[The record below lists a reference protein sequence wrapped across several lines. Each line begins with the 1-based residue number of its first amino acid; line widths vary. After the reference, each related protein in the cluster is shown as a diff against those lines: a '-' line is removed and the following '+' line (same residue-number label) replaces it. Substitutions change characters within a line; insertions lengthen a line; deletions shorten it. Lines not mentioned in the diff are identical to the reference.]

1 MIVNKNASLKKLNT
15 FNVDASCDLLVES
28 SNTNDLLEVL
38 NNKELNNN
46 LFILGGG
53 SNILFTKHYQGTIIN
68 LKEESIKILDEGPDK
83 VQVEVSAGMNWHRF
97 VEWAVDKD
105 FGGIENLS
113 LIPGNV
119 GASPIQNIGAY
130 GVELEDV
137 FDSCSGIM
145 IDSLD
150 KVNLSKSDCEF
161 TYRSSIF
168 KKKLKNK
175 FIITSVRFNLTKSN
189 HLYNIDYPDLNNLSE
204 SGLDLK
210 KISNEVIKIRNSKL
224 PDPKQYG
231 NCGSFFKNPIIGY
244 SKFQKLKE
252 KFTEI
257 PFFKTDSNYFKVPA
271 AWLIDKCG
279 FKKIND
285 KNVGVYKNQ
294 PLVVINL
301 GNASGNEII
310 NFAKRIKGS
319 VFNEFDIE
327 LEEEVIVM

>member
-1 MIVNKNASLKKLNT
+1 MKLFSNHLYIVSTPIGNLDDITLRALDVLKKSDIILCEDT
-15 FNVDASCDLLVES
+15 RRSVKLLS
-28 SNTNDLLEVL
+28 H
-38 NNKELNNN
+38 
-46 LFILGGG
+46 F
-53 SNILFTKHYQGTIIN
+53 
-68 LKEESIKILDEGPDK
+68 KI
-83 VQVEVSAGMNWHRF
+83 
-97 VEWAVDKD
+97 
-105 FGGIENLS
+105 
-113 LIPGNV
+113 
-119 GASPIQNIGAY
+119 
-130 GVELEDV
+130 
-137 FDSCSGIM
+137 
-145 IDSLD
+145 
-150 KVNLSKSDCEF
+150 
-161 TYRSSIF
+161 

-204 SGLDLK
+204 SSLDLK

-231 NCGSFFKNPIIGY
+231 NCGSFFKNPVIGY

-285 KNVGVYKNQ
+285 ENVGVYKNQ
-294 PLVVINL
+294 PLVIINL

-310 NFAKRIKGS
+310 NFAKRIKDS
-319 VFNEFDIE
+319 VFNKFDIE

>member
-1 MIVNKNASLKKLNT
+1 
-15 FNVDASCDLLVES
+15 
-28 SNTNDLLEVL
+28 
-38 NNKELNNN
+38 
-46 LFILGGG
+46 
-53 SNILFTKHYQGTIIN
+53 
-68 LKEESIKILDEGPDK
+68 
-83 VQVEVSAGMNWHRF
+83 
-97 VEWAVDKD
+97 
-105 FGGIENLS
+105 
-113 LIPGNV
+113 
-119 GASPIQNIGAY
+119 
-130 GVELEDV
+130 
-137 FDSCSGIM
+137 M

-189 HLYNIDYPDLNNLSE
+189 HLYNIDYPDLSNLSE

-210 KISNEVIKIRNSKL
+210 RISNEVIKIRNSKL

-231 NCGSFFKNPIIGY
+231 NCGSFFKNPVIGY

-310 NFAKRIKGS
+310 NFAKRIKDS
-319 VFNEFDIE
+319 VFSEFDIE

>member
-1 MIVNKNASLKKLNT
+1 M
-15 FNVDASCDLLVES
+15 
-28 SNTNDLLEVL
+28 
-38 NNKELNNN
+38 
-46 LFILGGG
+46 
-53 SNILFTKHYQGTIIN
+53 FTKNYKGLILHNRIKGIQIIEQDSN
-68 LKEESIKILDEGPDK
+68 FVYVK
-83 VQVEVSAGMNWHRF
+83 VGAGENWHEF
-97 VEWAVDKD
+97 VEWSVSKSLS
-105 FGGIENLS
+105 GIENLAS
-113 LIPGNV
+113 IPGTV

-145 IDSLD
+145 IESLD

-285 KNVGVYKNQ
+285 ENVGVYKNQ
-294 PLVVINL
+294 PLVLINL

-310 NFAKRIKGS
+310 NFAKRIKDS

>member
-1 MIVNKNASLKKLNT
+1 
-15 FNVDASCDLLVES
+15 
-28 SNTNDLLEVL
+28 
-38 NNKELNNN
+38 
-46 LFILGGG
+46 
-53 SNILFTKHYQGTIIN
+53 
-68 LKEESIKILDEGPDK
+68 
-83 VQVEVSAGMNWHRF
+83 
-97 VEWAVDKD
+97 
-105 FGGIENLS
+105 
-113 LIPGNV
+113 
-119 GASPIQNIGAY
+119 
-130 GVELEDV
+130 
-137 FDSCSGIM
+137 M

-204 SGLDLK
+204 SSLDLK

-252 KFTEI
+252 KFTKI

-310 NFAKRIKGS
+310 NFAKRIKDS